1 MSDLFSILNEATAV
15 VAFALSL
22 LVLRGFIPYLL
33 STRDGRH
40 SSDLVRY
47 LSLGVSLMFLF
58 ALARLT
64 YYDLWRTAGAYF
76 RWIDA
81 QQLNS
86 TSQAANAL
94 FNFGVGWAAYF
105 ALLFLLHAIPAS
117 DRGGYNILT
126 APFYPRKCWLL
137 RRIRE

>member
-1 MSDLFSILNEATAV
+1 MSVLFSIMNEVTAV
-15 VAFALSL
+15 VSFIMSL

-33 STRDGRH
+33 SSHDGRH
-40 SSDLVRY
+40 NSDLVRH
-47 LSLGVSLMFLF
+47 LSLGVSLMFLA

-64 YYDLWRTAGAYF
+64 YYDMWRTAGAYF
-76 RWIDA
+76 HWIDA

-86 TSQAANAL
+86 TSQAANTL
-94 FNFGVGWAAYF
+94 FNLGVGWAAYF

-137 RRIRE
+137 RRIKK